1 MSLFVGVILVSMFI
15 SNYNVQAYSHKKKF
29 NIDDPNVKLFRQ
41 LIREL
46 QWNHNRRLFFEAR
59 TEAEGDCT
67 ADILE
72 SYQWNG
78 DYSYNSNGVDTAQ
91 RCMDTCDLS
100 GECMGWSYKPATKMC
115 MRFSSIAGVIKVD
128 GVRSGSCV
136 GISLKTKCTETRDGQ
151 YSGGT
156 EKTLENIATV
166 QDCMTSCDN
175 LNICFGYLYSPDET
189 KCYLQNSVS
198 EFIAGDGFKT
208 GSCMAPQKRV
218 RLADPI
224 KIFREDSLDGHNQK
238 RKDHCVPALTL
249 DASLNKI
256 SQDFANQ
263 LAAADVTPPIY
274 DMSKMQTVYFN
285 KGDAA
290 RHGTSVVNGFY
301 DEHKY
306 FNFDNPDLIMVN
318 HYPKIIW
325 KSSTKMGVGRAFTSD
340 KQTMFVVTT
349 YDWEGSF
356 VDSYKDNMNK
366 KCT

>member
-1 MSLFVGVILVSMFI
+1 M
-15 SNYNVQAYSHKKKF
+15 SNYNVEAYSHKRKF

-59 TEAEGDCT
+59 AEAEGDCT

-72 SYQWNG
+72 GYQWHG
-78 DYSYNSNGVDTAQ
+78 QQSISFAGVDTTQ
-91 RCMDTCDLS
+91 RCMDNCDLS
-100 GECMGWSYKPATKMC
+100 DQCIGWSYKPTTKMC
-115 MRFSSIAGVIKVD
+115 WGFSSIKGAIKID

-136 GISLKTKCTETRDGQ
+136 GTNIKAKCTEIRDGQ
-151 YSGGT
+151 YLGNT
-156 EKTLENIATV
+156 VQTLQNIATIE
-166 QDCMTSCDN
+166 DCMTSCDK
-175 LNICFGYLYSPDET
+175 LNICFGYIYLPSGT
-189 KCYLQNSVS
+189 TCYLQHSVA
-198 EFIAGDGFKT
+198 EFDAGGGYKSGACF
-208 GSCMAPQKRV
+208 APQKRV
-218 RLADPI
+218 RLADPL
-224 KIFREDSLDGHNQK
+224 KIFTKDSLDGHNQK
-238 RKDHCVPALTL
+238 RKKHCVPELTL

-256 SQDFANQ
+256 SQDLADQ

-290 RHGTSVVNGFY
+290 RHGTSIVDGFY

-306 FNFDNPDLIMVN
+306 FNFDNPDLTMVS
-318 HYPKIIW
+318 HFPKIIW

-356 VDSYKDNMNK
+356 IDSYKDNVNK
-366 KCT
+366 KCA